1 MAKKIIIDAT
11 YPGNT
16 RVALINDKNII
27 ESIEYETENKQQI
40 KGNIYLAK
48 IVRIEPS
55 LQAAFIEYGSTKNG
69 FLPFSEIHPDYYNIP
84 SEDKKNTDSKV
95 TFNAITPP
103 KITSEDMEEQEGGRA
118 IVTDEELAVD
128 PDSLKVKEEVD
139 LDSPDGEGSE
149 AEDAAKATQ
158 YKIQD
163 VIKKGQVI
171 LVQAQKD
178 ERGNKGASFSSFI
191 SLAGKYC
198 VLMPNMAKHNGIS
211 RRISSLE
218 ERRRLRDII
227 TSLTSEDSGSSSVIV
242 RTDGIGKTTYEIK
255 RDYDYLARLWNRVR
269 EATIKANAPAFI
281 HMEEGIIIK
290 TIRDMFDNSVSEIL
304 LQGSVAYK
312 SALDFIQNILPS
324 DAAKLKEYKAK
335 TPIFTKFGIEGQ
347 LANLY
352 QPISHLPS
360 GGYIVINPTE
370 ALISIDV
377 NSGKATGERNIE
389 ETAFKTNLE
398 AAVEIAR
405 QLRLR
410 DLSGLIVIDFID
422 MYESKNRR
430 AVERELRQSF
440 SRDRAR
446 IQTGNLSP
454 FGLLEMSRQR
464 IKSSFLESNS
474 KICHHCNGKGLV
486 RADQSNAMLILRTIE
501 NEIFKNHVD
510 VVNVYANLDAVL
522 YIINTKR
529 REISSIEE
537 RYKTKLNFYQDTS
550 ATADSFSIEKIK
562 TAVVEPDLKEYAMLA
577 QESSFSAEE
586 DAPDHAAEHVLQD
599 NQSTDEPRE
608 AKRSKKRRPNNRK
621 RGPRREEGATADGA
635 VVESGEE
642 KAPAAAQPAHDE
654 DASPK
659 IPKPAED
666 VDGNVEPA
674 PRAYKPR
681 PRRTRKKIGAPS
693 APVVEG

>member
-11 YPGNT
+11 YPDNI
-16 RVALINDKNII
+16 RVALINEKNII

-84 SEDKKNTDSKV
+84 TEDKKV
-95 TFNAITPP
+95 TFSAITPP
-103 KITSEDMEEQEGGRA
+103 KITSEDIAEQEGERVK
-118 IVTDEELAVD
+118 ITDEDPAAD
-128 PDSLKVKEEVD
+128 PDSLQIKEEIEID
-139 LDSPDGEGSE
+139 AQEALGEE
-149 AEDAAKATQ
+149 ASNKAPQ

-198 VLMPNMAKHNGIS
+198 VLMPNMPKHNGIS
-211 RRISSLE
+211 RRISNLE

-227 TSLTSEDSGSSSVIV
+227 TSLTAEDSASASIIV

-255 RDYDYLARLWNRVR
+255 KDYDYLARLWNRVR
-269 EATIKANAPAFI
+269 EATIKATAPAFI

-304 LQGSVAYK
+304 LQGSKAYK
-312 SALDFIQNILPS
+312 SALEFVQNILPPS

-335 TPIFTKFGIEGQ
+335 TPIFTKFGIESQ
-347 LANLY
+347 LASLY

-398 AAVEIAR
+398 AAAEIAR

-410 DLSGLIVIDFID
+410 DLSGLVVIDFID
-422 MYESKNRR
+422 MYDSKNRK
-430 AVERELRQSF
+430 AVERALRQSF

-446 IQTGNLSP
+446 IQTGTLSP

-510 VVNVYANLDAVL
+510 IVNVFANIDAVL
-522 YIINTKR
+522 YLINNRR

-537 RYKTKLNFYQDTS
+537 RYKMKLNFFQDVS
-550 ATADSFSIEKIK
+550 ATADSFSIEKIRNA
-562 TAVVEPDLKEYAMLA
+562 AVTEDLKEYAIVDSMHFMDE
-577 QESSFSAEE
+577 ESEVQACV
-586 DAPDHAAEHVLQD
+586 DHAPENTSIAED
-599 NQSTDEPRE
+599 SRE
-608 AKRSKKRRPNNRK
+608 NKRPKKKRSNNRK
-621 RGPRREEGATADGA
+621 RGPRRP
-635 VVESGEE
+635 ESDQGDHVPASGDVFPMIE
-642 KAPAAAQPAHDE
+642 KEAIKDDVA
-654 DASPK
+654 PK
-659 IPKPAED
+659 IERPTED
-666 VDGNVEPA
+666 VDGNVMASP
-674 PRAYKPR
+674 KPHKAR
-681 PRRTRKKIGAPS
+681 PRRVRKKIGAPS
-693 APVVEG
+693 ANAVEG